1 MVKKILF
8 SAIIVSSYFVAP
20 QVTLA
25 DGDFKVA
32 TIDVNKLINNL
43 PESKAK
49 KIAFDKEQKAFQRE
63 LKAKQDKIAEL
74 EKKFKASGENP
85 QSADATALR
94 NAIKEYE
101 TTASEK
107 GQKLKQDFLKAN
119 KELSDKVL
127 KVVNAYAKSQKY
139 TLVLD
144 KNLSATSPLLYGDDS
159 VDITDI
165 IAKKLN

>member
-1 MVKKILF
+1 MIKKVLFLAIL
-8 SAIIVSSYFVAP
+8 VSSCFTTP

-25 DGDFKVA
+25 DEDFKVA

-43 PESKAK
+43 PESKTK
-49 KIAFDKEQKAFQRE
+49 KAAFDKEQKAFQRE
-63 LKAKQDKIAEL
+63 LQTKQEKIVAL

-94 NAIKEYE
+94 NAIKDYE
-101 TTASEK
+101 TTANEK

-144 KNLSATSPLLYGDDS
+144 KNLSASSPLLYGDDS

-165 IAKKLN
+165 IAKRLK